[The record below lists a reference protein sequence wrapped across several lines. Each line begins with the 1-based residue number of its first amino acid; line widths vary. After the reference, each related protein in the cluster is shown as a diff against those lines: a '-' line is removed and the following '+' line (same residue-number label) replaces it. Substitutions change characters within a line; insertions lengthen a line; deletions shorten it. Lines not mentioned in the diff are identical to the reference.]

1 MDYYKFNIKSL
12 FSSLF
17 IITIFMSDFGIVIS
31 DQPIYFFQILASI
44 YLTYYII
51 KKSKIEIG
59 WLLFFAATITST
71 IFNVSLLFETRQF
84 AGDTYPWTSIKA
96 FINILLFYAVF
107 KTTKLSY
114 QKINPNLFLYL
125 SIFMILYG
133 FIELLFGSNISV
145 QKILNLFH
153 TNQRAIGGRDHL
165 TLLGREH
172 SYGAL
177 GNIVAACIMIYFYNK
192 NIFKGLKSIF
202 VFLCIL
208 LLLLLAIL
216 AKSKSGYLSMSFL
229 GIFYLICKIKGKKK
243 NLRDFFLFTLIGF
256 SILVLSINFINY
268 GWFQDIKASITG
280 SIGSGST
287 YTRWVS
293 LVVSYGIFI
302 DNIFWGVGP
311 GNFKLFYV
319 DYVYLYN
326 FPIVL
331 ELLYWTD
338 PQLTR
343 GSIDSLN
350 YFAGILSEF
359 GIVTF
364 IIVFFIIFKRI
375 YLLFANTN
383 LHLKNISLALLI
395 SPVIFGASLGFY
407 YWAVPFFPFF
417 LAILNL
423 DYEKYKSN
431 I

>member
-1 MDYYKFNIKSL
+1 L
-12 FSSLF
+12 
-17 IITIFMSDFGIVIS
+17 
-31 DQPIYFFQILASI
+31 
-44 YLTYYII
+44 
-51 KKSKIEIG
+51 
-59 WLLFFAATITST
+59 
-71 IFNVSLLFETRQF
+71 
-84 AGDTYPWTSIKA
+84 
-96 FINILLFYAVF
+96 
-107 KTTKLSY
+107 
-114 QKINPNLFLYL
+114 
-125 SIFMILYG
+125 
-133 FIELLFGSNISV
+133 
-145 QKILNLFH
+145 
-153 TNQRAIGGRDHL
+153 
-165 TLLGREH
+165 
-172 SYGAL
+172 
-177 GNIVAACIMIYFYNK
+177 
-192 NIFKGLKSIF
+192 
-202 VFLCIL
+202 
-208 LLLLLAIL
+208 
-216 AKSKSGYLSMSFL
+216 
-229 GIFYLICKIKGKKK
+229 
-243 NLRDFFLFTLIGF
+243 
-256 SILVLSINFINY
+256 ILVLSINFINY
-268 GWFQDIKASITG
+268 GWFQDIKDSITG